1 MKILLIFILY
11 LISGPVD
18 CSDVIGYSGGSVTMI
33 SNINWYT
40 SNSKYIC
47 KVKENDCIDIIRA
60 ETKRHQ
66 TQEGRFFLYSNTN
79 NLFLVLIRKL
89 KPQDAGTYRF
99 GLENQSNATVNLKV
113 VNDSC
118 CAGTKLKTA
127 YVGQNITIT
136 CNYPGEYERNIK
148 YVTKLDDDMNIAR
161 VLDTETKLQNGRFS
175 ISDDKSAKVLRVNLS
190 DVREADGVFYLFG
203 VWNKDGSVGYYSYC
217 TEIQLHVTGTIGL
230 STSIQP
236 TTTTGTDMT
245 TSAALTE
252 TPSAVCFS
260 SSAIIIGVCVCVA
273 LLLIGGF
280 ALMIYKLRLKRTQ
293 DYTPSS
299 KCKDN
304 KPVTSD
310 HNTDSANLYEN
321 FRMSSI

>member
-1 MKILLIFILY
+1 MKILLIFILC
-11 LISGPVD
+11 LLSGPVD
-18 CSDVIGYSGGSVTMI
+18 CSDVTGYSGGSVTMI

-47 KVKENDCIDIIRA
+47 KVKANDCIDIIRA

-66 TQEGRFFLYSNTN
+66 TQEGRFFLYSNTD

-127 YVGQNITIT
+127 FVGQNITTT
-136 CNYPGEYERNIK
+136 CSYPGEYESNIK
-148 YVTKLDDDMNIAR
+148 YVLKLDDDMF
-161 VLDTETKLQNGRFS
+161 VQHVGDTDKKFQNGRFS

-203 VWNKDGSVGYYSYC
+203 VWNKNGSVGYYSFF
-217 TEIQLHVTGTIGL
+217 TEIQLHVTGL

-260 SSAIIIGVCVCVA
+260 KNSLSIHNSFFHSVFMYKVLQAEEFGSRMLQVLLSFSAT
-273 LLLIGGF
+273 L
-280 ALMIYKLRLKRTQ
+280 
-293 DYTPSS
+293 
-299 KCKDN
+299 
-304 KPVTSD
+304 
-310 HNTDSANLYEN
+310 HH
-321 FRMSSI
+321 